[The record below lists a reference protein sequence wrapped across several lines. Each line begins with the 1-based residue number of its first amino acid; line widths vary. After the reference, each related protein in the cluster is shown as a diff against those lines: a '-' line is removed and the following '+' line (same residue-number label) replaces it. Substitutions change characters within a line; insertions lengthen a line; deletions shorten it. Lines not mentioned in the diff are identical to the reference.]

1 MFQSFPTEKINSLS
15 PMELDVLRYI
25 NNNRSE
31 VLTLSIQKLAKKIFV
46 STTTVIRLCK
56 KLDLEGYSHLKYF
69 IKEQLA
75 SEKQGD
81 KSSPAMSLE
90 EIINEEL
97 SDIERTAR
105 GIDGKAVQEIAK
117 FMQQNTQIH
126 FFAKGLTN
134 IVFDYAA

>member
-31 VLTLSIQKLAKKIFV
+31 VLTLSIQELAKKIFV

-97 SDIERTAR
+97 SRQSPELSFRYRKSSAR
-105 GIDGKAVQEIAK
+105 NRK
-117 FMQQNTQIH
+117 IH
-126 FFAKGLTN
+126 
-134 IVFDYAA
+134 AAEYPDTFLCQGSDEHRL